1 MRTEASVLLYLLL
14 LVRAIAHSVTSA
26 QTSGTCRSA
35 PHRGEDGEDAAGL
48 RSRLQAGEAFE
59 DLANKY
65 STASSAR
72 DGGWLGIFTLSN
84 LRKEFQDALERLVA
98 GEVSPVLK
106 AMRNTSC
113 LSWYDTRFWG
123 MACHAKL
130 PYRRRTRNI

>member
-1 MRTEASVLLYLLL
+1 MKTE
-14 LVRAIAHSVTSA
+14 
-26 QTSGTCRSA
+26 
-35 PHRGEDGEDAAGL
+35 EDAAGL

-72 DGGWLGIFTLSN
+72 DGGWLGIFKLSN

-106 AMRNTSC
+106 ANEEYVLLELVRHSV
-113 LSWYDTRFWG
+113 
-123 MACHAKL
+123 
-130 PYRRRTRNI
+130 